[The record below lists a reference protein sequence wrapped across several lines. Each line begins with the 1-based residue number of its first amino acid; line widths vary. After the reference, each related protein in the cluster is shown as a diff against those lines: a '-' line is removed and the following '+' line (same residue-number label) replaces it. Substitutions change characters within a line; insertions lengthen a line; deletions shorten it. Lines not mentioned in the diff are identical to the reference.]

1 MQFLVVIRGNE
12 AALLP
17 PAQELALVRETF
29 EQLVKRYPEMD
40 EAARRRAV
48 LRIAAGAD
56 AAHAV
61 NDELLWAQLTKVY
74 NN

>member
-1 MQFLVVIRGNE
+1 MEKRGE
-12 AALLP
+12 
-17 PAQELALVRETF
+17 RETF

>member
-1 MQFLVVIRGNE
+1 MTKEVE
-12 AALLP
+12 
-17 PAQELALVRETF
+17 RETF
-29 EQLVKRYPEMD
+29 EQLMKRYPEMD

-48 LRIAAGAD
+48 ARIAAGAD

-61 NDELLWAQLTKVY
+61 NDEVVWSQLTKAY

>member
-1 MQFLVVIRGNE
+1 MDKSGE
-12 AALLP
+12 
-17 PAQELALVRETF
+17 RETF

-48 LRIAAGAD
+48 LRISAGAD
-56 AAHAV
+56 AAQAA
-61 NDELLWAQLTKVY
+61 NDELLWAQLTKAY

>member
-1 MQFLVVIRGNE
+1 MEKRGE
-12 AALLP
+12 
-17 PAQELALVRETF
+17 RETF
-29 EQLVKRYPEMD
+29 EQLVQRYPEMD

-61 NDELLWAQLTKVY
+61 NDELLWAQLTKAY

>member
-1 MQFLVVIRGNE
+1 MEKG
-12 AALLP
+12 
-17 PAQELALVRETF
+17 QERETF
-29 EQLVKRYPEMD
+29 EQLMRRYPEMD

-48 LRIAAGAD
+48 ARGAD

-61 NDELLWAQLTKVY
+61 NDEVVWAQLTKAY

>member
-1 MQFLVVIRGNE
+1 MEKG
-12 AALLP
+12 
-17 PAQELALVRETF
+17 QERETF
-29 EQLVKRYPEMD
+29 EQLMERYPEMD

-48 LRIAAGAD
+48 ARIAAGAD

-61 NDELLWAQLTKVY
+61 NDEAVWSQLTKAY

>member
-1 MQFLVVIRGNE
+1 MERAE
-12 AALLP
+12 
-17 PAQELALVRETF
+17 ERETF
-29 EQLVKRYPEMD
+29 EQLLKRYPEMD

-48 LRIAAGAD
+48 ARIAAGAD

-61 NDELLWAQLTKVY
+61 NDEVVWSQLTKAY

>member
-1 MQFLVVIRGNE
+1 MEKG
-12 AALLP
+12 
-17 PAQELALVRETF
+17 QERETF
-29 EQLVKRYPEMD
+29 EQLMKRYPEMD

-48 LRIAAGAD
+48 ARIALGAD

-61 NDELLWAQLTKVY
+61 NDEVVWSQLTKAY

>member
-1 MQFLVVIRGNE
+1 MEKGGE
-12 AALLP
+12 
-17 PAQELALVRETF
+17 RETF